1 MVDMEY
7 METME
12 PETAAP
18 PPDDNN
24 DIHIEIDS
32 KSYKLTIYIEFTSLV
47 IMLEPEDNNPEEI
60 LQNSF
65 NIAELKNLHKSLK
78 ASENLEEA
86 RDMLLEIFTNKITV
100 QKIENGVT
108 LNIKYANKVL
118 SITLKKMDK
127 DTDLS
132 YKTLSEEMKKIVDN
146 NELILGIDLGTTY
159 SCACVMLDHHIVII
173 ENSLGQRTTP
183 SYVCFLKSNEIC
195 VGELAKLQPSKE
207 YKKIIYNSKRLLG
220 RNINDKEIKEILP
233 DLPFDVKQ
241 DDELNQLKIN
251 INFEE
256 EGNKRF
262 YPEQISA
269 LILKKIITD
278 SEYYLQRLL
287 NKHITIKNAVI
298 TVPAYFNQKQR
309 EATYQAAKIIN
320 LNVKRMI
327 NEPTAASL
335 AYGFKTIGDKN
346 KLITVLDFGGG
357 TLDLTLLQFIK
368 DQNGAYCDIKFSY
381 GDTHFG
387 GEDFDYI
394 LMKKCLESVGQN
406 EFDKNLQCNIRLKRA
421 CEIAKIKLSTIEST
435 NIILEEYSKDI
446 NINFPLTKK
455 DFETYCELIFTKFE
469 KLLKD
474 FLSSCGYKD
483 SDIAEVILIGGT
495 TLIPKVES
503 IIQSVFKYS
512 QIKKNLNPKEAVAR
526 GAAIQAAMLSKLSTV
541 KNMSLLDVTNLS
553 LGIETKGEIMSKII
567 KRSTPI
573 PFESSEV
580 YKTVSDDQTEAL
592 IEIFE
597 GEDESTKNNLY
608 LGKFTICDLP
618 KMKAGEAKILVK
630 IQINNDS
637 LLVVTA
643 YDKQNEN
650 NMKQLTIKRP
660 KGLSDKL
667 DKLIKETGDIE
678 EIELEEYINIKD
690 LVLKFEEEIIS
701 ANDKIASQ
709 DINSKLINNL
719 AEFVLSIIKKI
730 DKEKIVISYIKYY
743 FVKAVKFLED
753 NQEEQIIENFNK
765 NLKLILEEIQ
775 FNSTDLIFEIIEIF
789 VDNKKLYS
797 KCILQLLNNY
807 YEKIAAQ
814 FFEVNSLLR
823 KHPPNFENA
832 LRILRELQERIKFA
846 EKFCENP
853 PEEDKQTKNELISI
867 QNSIKELS
875 LKISVK
881 EIIIGNIVNPIDFNI
896 IGQEEKLKEIL
907 NQYQK
912 CKSNDTKDLIEF
924 EKILKNSFVSITEDE
939 KKAQNFLQ
947 NFNRMKDDDHEKF
960 MLIFEKYNVANYYE
974 SDVLLELMDYEKRYN
989 TIVKLCSTYQ
999 NYSNNLTPGAKK
1011 NAITQIQ
1018 IYLNHLKVFCTD
1030 KNNKEKPLFST
1041 LNN

>member
-1 MVDMEY
+1 M
-7 METME
+7 
-12 PETAAP
+12 
-18 PPDDNN
+18 
-24 DIHIEIDS
+24 H
-32 KSYKLTIYIEFTSLV
+32 
-47 IMLEPEDNNPEEI
+47 
-60 LQNSF
+60 
-65 NIAELKNLHKSLK
+65 
-78 ASENLEEA
+78 
-86 RDMLLEIFTNKITV
+86 
-100 QKIENGVT
+100 
-108 LNIKYANKVL
+108 
-118 SITLKKMDK
+118 
-127 DTDLS
+127 
-132 YKTLSEEMKKIVDN
+132 
-146 NELILGIDLGTTY
+146 
-159 SCACVMLDHHIVII
+159 
-173 ENSLGQRTTP
+173 
-183 SYVCFLKSNEIC
+183 
-195 VGELAKLQPSKE
+195 
-207 YKKIIYNSKRLLG
+207 
-220 RNINDKEIKEILP
+220 
-233 DLPFDVKQ
+233 
-241 DDELNQLKIN
+241 
-251 INFEE
+251 
-256 EGNKRF
+256 
-262 YPEQISA
+262 
-269 LILKKIITD
+269 
-278 SEYYLQRLL
+278 
-287 NKHITIKNAVI
+287 
-298 TVPAYFNQKQR
+298 
-309 EATYQAAKIIN
+309 
-320 LNVKRMI
+320 
-327 NEPTAASL
+327 
-335 AYGFKTIGDKN
+335 
-346 KLITVLDFGGG
+346 
-357 TLDLTLLQFIK
+357 
-368 DQNGAYCDIKFSY
+368 
-381 GDTHFG
+381 HFG

-435 NIILEEYSKDI
+435 NIILEEYSRDI

-455 DFETYCELIFTKFE
+455 DFETYCEPIFTKFE

-580 YKTVSDDQTEAL
+580 YKTVSDNQTEAL

-853 PEEDKQTKNELISI
+853 LEKDKQTKNELISI
-867 QNSIKELS
+867 QDDIKELS

-999 NYSNNLTPGAKK
+999 NYSNNLNPGAKK

-1041 LNN
+1041 LKN

>member
-1 MVDMEY
+1 MKKMENI
-7 METME
+7 EKSLT
-12 PETAAP
+12 PAAP
-18 PPDDNN
+18 PANIENKEKEDD
-24 DIHIEIDS
+24 IRIEIDS
-32 KSYKLTIYIEFTSLV
+32 DLYKLTIYIEFTSLV
-47 IMLEPEDNNPEEI
+47 IILEPEDNNPDKI

-65 NIAELKNLHKSLK
+65 NLIELKNFHKSFQSYETLEEMK
-78 ASENLEEA
+78 ENLLELL
-86 RDMLLEIFTNKITV
+86 RDKKPTV
-100 QKIENGVT
+100 QKNQNGVI
-108 LNIKYANKVL
+108 LNINYLRQNL
-118 SITLKKMDK
+118 SISLKKIDK
-127 DTDLS
+127 DNDLS
-132 YKTLSEEMKKIVDN
+132 YNTLSEEMKKIIDS

-159 SCACVMLDHHIVII
+159 SCASVMLDHRIVII
-173 ENSLGQRTTP
+173 ENSLGQRITP

-195 VGELAKLQPSKE
+195 VGELAKLQPSHE
-207 YKKIIYNSKRLLG
+207 YKNIIYNSKRLLG

-233 DLPFDVKQ
+233 DLPFDVRQ

-251 INFEE
+251 INFEK
-256 EGNKRF
+256 EGNKKF

-298 TVPAYFNQKQR
+298 TIPAYFNQKQR

-335 AYGFKTIGDKN
+335 AYGYKTIGNNN

-368 DQNGAYCDIKFSY
+368 DQNGVYCDIKFSY
-381 GDTHFG
+381 GNTHFG

-421 CEIAKIKLSTIEST
+421 CEIAKIKLSTIDST

-455 DFETYCELIFTKFE
+455 DFETYCEPIFTKFE

-526 GAAIQAAMLSKLSTV
+526 GAAIQAAMLSKLSEV

-553 LGIETKGEIMSKII
+553 IGIKIIGERMSKII

-573 PFESSEV
+573 PEEASHI
-580 YKTVSDDQTEAL
+580 YYTVADNQTEAL

-597 GEDESTKNNLY
+597 GEDKMTKNNLS
-608 LGKFTICDLP
+608 LGKFIISGLP
-618 KMKAGEAKILVK
+618 KMRKGEAKILVK
-630 IQINNDS
+630 ILINDDS

-650 NMKQLTIKRP
+650 NFRQLTIKRP

-667 DKLIKETGDIE
+667 IELMKETGDIE

-690 LVLKFEEEIIS
+690 FILKLEEERLN
-701 ANDKIASQ
+701 ANEANSQ

-719 AEFVLSIIKKI
+719 GEFILSIIKKM

-743 FVKAVKFLED
+743 FLKAIKYFEN
-753 NQEEQIIENFNK
+753 NQEEKIIENFNK
-765 NLKLILEEIQ
+765 NLNMILEEIQ

-789 VDNKKLYS
+789 VDNNRIYS
-797 KCILQLLNNY
+797 KCLLQLLNNY
-807 YEKIAAQ
+807 YEKIAKKY
-814 FFEVNSLLR
+814 FEVNSLL
-823 KHPPNFENA
+823 KKEPDNLDNA
-832 LRILRELQERIKFA
+832 LKILRELQERINFT
-846 EKFCENP
+846 EKFY
-853 PEEDKQTKNELISI
+853 DKPSGKDIKNELILV

-875 LKISVK
+875 LNITVK
-881 EIIIGNIVNPIDFNI
+881 EIIIKNEIDPIDFNI
-896 IGQEEKLKEIL
+896 IGEREKLENIYER
-907 NQYQK
+907 YQK
-912 CKSNDTKDLIEF
+912 CKSNDIKDLIDL
-924 EKILKNSFVSITEDE
+924 EKIIKSSNVLISEEE

-947 NFNRMKDDDHEKF
+947 NFNRLEDDNHEKLL
-960 MLIFEKYNVANYYE
+960 LIFNKYNIAGYYE
-974 SDVLLELMDYEKRYN
+974 TDVLINLLNSEKRYEM
-989 TIVKLCSTYQ
+989 IVKLCSIYQ
-999 NYSNNLTPGAKK
+999 KYNNNLTQGAKK
-1011 NAITQIQ
+1011 DAITQIQ
-1018 IYLNHLKVFCTD
+1018 IYLNHLKKKCD
-1030 KNNKEKPLFST
+1030 NKNESLFST
-1041 LNN
+1041 Y

>member
-1 MVDMEY
+1 MSKK
-7 METME
+7 E
-12 PETAAP
+12 PLNLSLTPAAP
-18 PPDDNN
+18 PVKFEIEQKEN
-24 DIHIEIDS
+24 DIYIEIDS
-32 KSYKLTIYIEFTSLV
+32 ESYKLNIDVEFNSLV
-47 IMLEPEDNNPEEI
+47 IMLEPQDNNPDKI

-65 NIAELKNLHKSLK
+65 NLVELKSLHKSLQSYEK
-78 ASENLEEA
+78 LEDM
-86 RDMLLEIFTNKITV
+86 RDNLLELLSDNKLTV
-100 QKIENGVT
+100 QKRENGVI
-108 LNIKYANKVL
+108 LNKNYLRQNL
-118 SITLKKMDK
+118 SIPLKKIDK
-127 DTDLS
+127 DNDLS
-132 YKTLSEEMKKIVDN
+132 YNTLSEEMKKIIDN

-159 SCACVMLDHHIVII
+159 SCASVMLDHRIVII
-173 ENSLGQRTTP
+173 ENSLGQRITP

-195 VGELAKLQPSKE
+195 VGELAKLQPSHE
-207 YKKIIYNSKRLLG
+207 YKNIIYNSKRLLG

-233 DLPFDVKQ
+233 DLPFEVRQ
-241 DDELNQLKIN
+241 DYEFDQLKIN
-251 INFEE
+251 INFKD

-262 YPEQISA
+262 YPEQISS

-309 EATYQAAKIIN
+309 EATYQAAQIIK

-335 AYGFKTIGDKN
+335 AYGYKSIGNKN

-368 DQNGAYCDIKFSY
+368 NQNNVYCDIKFSY
-381 GDTHFG
+381 GNTHFG

-406 EFDKNLQCNIRLKRA
+406 EFDKKLQCNVRLKRA
-421 CEIAKIKLSTIEST
+421 CEIAKIKLSTYDST

-455 DFETYCELIFTKFE
+455 DFETYCEPIFKKFE
-469 KLLKD
+469 NLLRE
-474 FLSSCGYKD
+474 FLASCGYND

-495 TLIPKVES
+495 TLIPKVEL

-526 GAAIQAAMLSKLSTV
+526 GAAIQAAMLSRLSTV

-553 LGIETKGEIMSKII
+553 IGIKIIGDRMSKII

-573 PFESSEV
+573 PEESSHI
-580 YKTVSDDQTEAL
+580 YYTVVDNQTEAL

-597 GEDESTKNNLY
+597 GEDTMTKNNLS
-608 LGKFTICDLP
+608 LGKFIISDLP
-618 KMKAGEAKILVK
+618 KMRKGEAKILVK
-630 IQINNDS
+630 ILINDDS

-650 NMKQLTIKRP
+650 NYRQLTIKRP

-667 DKLIKETGDIE
+667 NELIKETGDIE

-690 LVLKFEEEIIS
+690 FILKFEEEIIN
-701 ANDKIASQ
+701 ANNKDYAQ
-709 DINSKLINNL
+709 EINSKLINNL

-743 FVKAVKFLED
+743 FLKAMKFFED
-753 NQEEQIIENFNK
+753 NKEEKIIENFNI
-765 NLKLILEEIQ
+765 NLNKILEEIQ
-775 FNSTDLIFEIIEIF
+775 FNSSDLIFEIIEIF
-789 VDNKKLYS
+789 VDNNKIYS
-797 KCILQLLNNY
+797 KCLLQLLNNY
-807 YEKIAAQ
+807 YEKIAKKY
-814 FFEVNSLLR
+814 FEVNSLL
-823 KHPPNFENA
+823 KKEPNNFQNA
-832 LRILRELQERIKFA
+832 LKILRELQERISFA
-846 EKFCENP
+846 EKLC
-853 PEEDKQTKNELISI
+853 DKPSGKEIKNELILV

-881 EIIIGNIVNPIDFNI
+881 EIIIRNMINQIDFNI
-896 IGQEEKLKEIL
+896 IGEKEKFEEIL
-907 NQYQK
+907 EKYQK
-912 CKSNDTKDLIEF
+912 CKSNDIKDLIEL
-924 EKILKNSFVSITEDE
+924 EKIIKRSNVLISEDE

-947 NFNRMKDDDHEKF
+947 NFNRLEDDNHEKF
-960 MLIFEKYNVANYYE
+960 LLIFDKYNITEYFETDALTKILNP
-974 SDVLLELMDYEKRYN
+974 EKRYDI
-989 TIVKLCSTYQ
+989 IVKLCSIYQ
-999 NYSNNLTPGAKK
+999 KYNNNLTQGAKK
-1011 NAITQIQ
+1011 DAITQIQ
-1018 IYLNHLKVFCTD
+1018 VYLNHLKKKCDD
-1030 KNNKEKPLFST
+1030 KNKPLFST
-1041 LNN
+1041 F

>member
-1 MVDMEY
+1 ME
-7 METME
+7 MDENFISET
-12 PETAAP
+12 PAPTAYN
-18 PPDDNN
+18 DKED

-32 KSYKLTIYIEFTSLV
+32 ESYKLTIYIEFTSLV
-47 IMLEPEDNNPEEI
+47 IMLEPKDNNPDKI

-65 NIAELKNLHKSLK
+65 NIAELKSLHKSLK
-78 ASENLEEA
+78 SSETLEEA
-86 RDMLLEIFTNKITV
+86 KTTLIEIFSEKKPTI

-108 LNIKYANKVL
+108 LTINYMKNIL
-118 SITLKKMDK
+118 SITLKKIDK
-127 DTDLS
+127 DNDLS
-132 YKTLSEEMKKIVDN
+132 YKTLSDEMKKIIDEN
-146 NELILGIDLGTTY
+146 KLILGIDLGTTY
-159 SCACVMLDHHIVII
+159 SCASVMLDHRIVVI

-183 SYVCFLKSNEIC
+183 SYVCFLKKNEIC

-207 YKKIIYNSKRLLG
+207 YKYIIYNSKRLLG
-220 RNINDKEIKEILP
+220 RNIDDKEIKEIIP
-233 DLPFDVKQ
+233 DLPFDVRQ

-251 INFEE
+251 IKFKK
-256 EGNKRF
+256 EGNKVF

-287 NKHITIKNAVI
+287 NKNIVIKDAVI

-335 AYGFKTIGDKN
+335 AYGYKTIGNNN

-368 DQNGAYCDIKFSY
+368 NKSNVYCDIKFSY

-394 LMKKCLESVGQN
+394 LMKKCLESVGKN
-406 EFDKNLQCNIRLKRA
+406 DFDKKLQCNIRLKRA
-421 CEIAKIKLSTIEST
+421 CEIAKIKLSTEDST

-446 NINFPLTKK
+446 NINFQLTKK
-455 DFETYCELIFTKFE
+455 DFETYCEPIFTKFE
-469 KLLKD
+469 NLLKE
-474 FLSSCGYKD
+474 FLSSCGHKD

-512 QIKKNLNPKEAVAR
+512 QIQKNLNPKEAVAR
-526 GAAIQAAMLSKLSTV
+526 GAAIQAAILSKLNTV
-541 KNMSLLDVTNLS
+541 KHISLLDVTNLS
-553 LGIETKGEIMSKII
+553 LGVETQGEKMSKII

-573 PFESSEV
+573 PEKSSQN
-580 YKTVSDDQTEAL
+580 YITTKDNQTEAL
-592 IEIFE
+592 IEIYE
-597 GEDESTKNNLY
+597 GEDDSTKNNLY
-608 LGKFTICDLP
+608 LGKFTISGLP
-618 KMKAGEAKILVK
+618 KMKKGEAKILVE
-630 IQINNDS
+630 ILINEDS

-643 YDKQNEN
+643 YDKQNKN
-650 NMKQLTIKRP
+650 NYKQLTIKRP

-789 VDNKKLYS
+789 VDNNKLYS

-807 YEKIAAQ
+807 YEKIAKK
-814 FFEVNSLLR
+814 FYDVNSLMKKNPTEFQMPL
-823 KHPPNFENA
+823 E
-832 LRILRELQERIKFA
+832 ILKELQERIKFA
-846 EKFCENP
+846 EKFCEKT
-853 PEEDKQTKNELISI
+853 PEVDTKTKNELISI
-867 QNSIKELS
+867 QESIRELS

-881 EIIIGNIVNPIDFNI
+881 EIIIRNMDNSLDLNIS
-896 IGQEEKLKEIL
+896 GEKERLEKIL
-907 NQYQK
+907 EDYQQ
-912 CKSNDTKDLIEF
+912 CKSNDIKDLMDF
-924 EKILKNSFVSITEDE
+924 EKIIKDSYVKISEDE

-947 NFNRMKDDDHEKF
+947 NFNRMEEDNYKKF
-960 MLIFEKYNVANYYE
+960 MLIFEKYNVTEYYE
-974 SDVLLELMDYEKRYN
+974 SEALIELLDLDKRYE
-989 TIVKLCSTYQ
+989 TIVKLCGIYQ
-999 NYSNNLTPGAKK
+999 NYNNNLTPGAKK
-1011 NAITQIQ
+1011 DAFTQIQ
-1018 IYLNHLKVFCTD
+1018 IYLNHLKTKCED
-1030 KNNKEKPLFST
+1030 KTKPLFST
-1041 LNN
+1041 FANK

>member
-1 MVDMEY
+1 MEEMFT
-7 METME
+7 MET
-12 PETAAP
+12 PAPTAY
-18 PPDDNN
+18 NN
-24 DIHIEIDS
+24 PGNENGDDIHIEIDS
-32 KSYKLTIYIEFTSLV
+32 ESYKLTIYIEFTSLV
-47 IMLEPEDNNPEEI
+47 IMLEPGDNNPDKI

-65 NIAELKNLHKSLK
+65 NIAELKSLHKSLK
-78 ASENLEEA
+78 VSENLEDA
-86 RDMLLEIFTNKITV
+86 KTTLLEIFSEKKPNI

-108 LNIKYANKVL
+108 LTIKYMNNIL
-118 SITLKKMDK
+118 SITLKKIDK
-127 DTDLS
+127 DNDLS
-132 YKTLSEEMKKIVDN
+132 YNTLSEEMKKIIDK

-159 SCACVMLDHHIVII
+159 SCASVMLDHRIVVI

-183 SYVCFLKSNEIC
+183 SYVCFLKNKEIC

-207 YKKIIYNSKRLLG
+207 YKYIIYNSKRLLG
-220 RNINDKEIKEILP
+220 RNINDKEIKEIIP
-233 DLPFDVKQ
+233 DLPFDVRQ

-251 INFEE
+251 INFKG
-256 EGNKRF
+256 EGNKIF

-269 LILKKIITD
+269 LILKKIIAD

-287 NKHITIKNAVI
+287 NKNIIIKNAVI
-298 TVPAYFNQKQR
+298 TVPAYFNQRQR

-335 AYGFKTIGDKN
+335 AYGYKTIGENN

-368 DQNGAYCDIKFSY
+368 NQSNAYCDIKFSY

-394 LMKKCLESVGQN
+394 LMNKCLESVGKN
-406 EFDKNLQCNIRLKRA
+406 YFDKKLQCNIRLKRA
-421 CEIAKIKLSTIEST
+421 CEIAKIKLSTVDST
-435 NIILEEYSKDI
+435 NIILEEYSKEI

-455 DFETYCELIFTKFE
+455 DFESYCEPIFNKFE
-469 KLLKD
+469 NLLKN
-474 FLSSCGYKD
+474 FLSSCGHKD
-483 SDIAEVILIGGT
+483 TDIAEVILIGGT

-526 GAAIQAAMLSKLSTV
+526 GAAIQAAILSKLSTV

-553 LGIETKGEIMSKII
+553 LGVKILGDKMSKII

-573 PFESSEV
+573 PDESFENYV
-580 YKTVSDDQTEAL
+580 TTSDNQTEAL
-592 IEIFE
+592 IQIFE
-597 GEDESTKNNLY
+597 GEDELIKNNLC
-608 LGKFTICDLP
+608 LGSFTICDLP
-618 KMKAGEAKILVK
+618 KMKKGEAEILIKIR
-630 IQINNDS
+630 INEDS
-637 LLVVTA
+637 LLIVTA

-650 NMKQLTIKRP
+650 NTRQLTIRRP

-690 LVLKFEEEIIS
+690 LILKFEEEILS
-701 ANDKIASQ
+701 ANSKADAQ

-743 FVKAVKFLED
+743 FLKAVKFLED
-753 NQEEQIIENFNK
+753 NKEEKIIEHFNK

-789 VDNKKLYS
+789 VDNNKLYS

-807 YEKIAAQ
+807 YEKITKK
-814 FFEVNSLLR
+814 FYEVNALL
-823 KHPPNFENA
+823 KKNPIECEQP
-832 LRILRELQERIKFA
+832 LKLLKELQERVKFA
-846 EKFCENP
+846 EKFCEKP
-853 PEEDKQTKNELISI
+853 PEEDIKTKNELISI
-867 QNSIKELS
+867 QKSIKELS
-875 LKISVK
+875 LKITVK
-881 EIIIGNIVNPIDFNI
+881 EIIIKNMNNKIDFNSR
-896 IGQEEKLKEIL
+896 GEKERLEKIL
-907 NQYQK
+907 EDYQT

-924 EKILKNSFVSITEDE
+924 EKMLKDSFVKISEDE

-947 NFNRMKDDDHEKF
+947 NFNRMEEDNHEKF
-960 MLIFEKYNVANYYE
+960 MLIFEKYNVTEYYE
-974 SDVLLELMDYEKRYN
+974 SEALIELLDLDQRYD
-989 TIVKLCSTYQ
+989 TIVKLCGIYQ
-999 NYSNNLTPGAKK
+999 KYNNNLTPGTKK
-1011 NAITQIQ
+1011 DAFTQIQ
-1018 IYLNHLKVFCTD
+1018 IYLNHLKTKCND
-1030 KNNKEKPLFST
+1030 KTKPLFNT
-1041 LNN
+1041 ITNK